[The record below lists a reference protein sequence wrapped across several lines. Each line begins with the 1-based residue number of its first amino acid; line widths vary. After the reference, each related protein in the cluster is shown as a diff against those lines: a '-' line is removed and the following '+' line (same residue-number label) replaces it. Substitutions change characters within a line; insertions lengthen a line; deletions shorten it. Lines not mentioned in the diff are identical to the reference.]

1 MLEKLAGIRHKW
13 DHVYGRLKFEV
24 TEEQHD
30 FLKSGI
36 PFVPE

>member
-1 MLEKLAGIRHKW
+1 MVEKLDGIKHKR